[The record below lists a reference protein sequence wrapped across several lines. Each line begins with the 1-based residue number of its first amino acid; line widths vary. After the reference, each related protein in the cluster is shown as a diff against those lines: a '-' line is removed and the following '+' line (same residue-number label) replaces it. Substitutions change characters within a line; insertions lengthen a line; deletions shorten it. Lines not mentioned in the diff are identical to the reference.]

1 MNQKKLSILAA
12 SLVAAFAANVASA
25 GNVASS
31 NPQIAREVITAN
43 TQDVKAPE
51 ASYAFQ
57 GDLNTASQIQTMQVQ
72 LILTGG
78 GQWDPAAVTAGSIRV
93 FKADGLTEILPTGAP
108 VLPSV
113 SADGS
118 TLFVTLTFPQDGQVY
133 KTPVVSFNRTG
144 TQSSLNN
151 LFSVVGS
158 VVACDKNS
166 TQLPFKVK
174 HFTGVAPGSTTLAVN
189 GINGAFEDES
199 ARAGSNNNNVLMSFP
214 TNITVAVTSTAGP
227 AKVDPA
233 AGNTKFTT
241 GVAGGTSATLI
252 TPTLLNLGNA
262 TLKQQANGYDSG
274 LTKPY
279 ILADA
284 VTAPAGVKGV
294 TTAVGVTGA
303 VEVKSF
309 DVTVS
314 APKGFVAGGNAY
326 LSSSAT
332 CAGTINVANPAVY
345 STDRTTATLSLAS
358 TEVNAAFG
366 ATGTNPVYVCYDV
379 SAATAAIP
387 TSTFSATAVLTKAPG
402 ALPFPEQNNSCN
414 GPLFPLS
421 GGVKI
426 DVRNYATPSTGGNW
440 TSVIRLINPSEVNT
454 AVVYAQLIHADGTY
468 GNWGTLGSLAPRAVS
483 NMTATAI
490 NALLTNVPVSVTP
503 GAAQP
508 VANPNG
514 AGDRLRITAEGV
526 GSLRVQNYLYNP
538 DSKNFIEASS
548 TQGVDFDGTTDR
560 APALEG
566 QYQDQD
572 AQTGLKK

>member
-1 MNQKKLSILAA
+1 MKQKQLSILAA
-12 SLVAAFAANVASA
+12 SLIAAFAVNVANA

-31 NPQIAREVITAN
+31 NPQIAREVITSDLQN
-43 TQDVKAPE
+43 VLAPE

-72 LILTGG
+72 LTLTGG
-78 GQWDPAAVTAGSIRV
+78 GKWSSTATVAGSIQLFEADGVTAIVPVAAVT
-93 FKADGLTEILPTGAP
+93 
-108 VLPSV
+108 PSV
-113 SADGS
+113 SADGT
-118 TLFVTLTFPQDGQVY
+118 TLFATLTYAVDGLVH
-133 KTPVVSFNRTG
+133 KNPIVSFNRVG
-144 TQSSLNN
+144 TQSALKS
-151 LFSVVGS
+151 LFSVVGT
-158 VVACDKNS
+158 VVECDKSS

-174 HFTGVAPGSTTLAVN
+174 HFTGVAPGSTTLAVH

-199 ARAGSNNNNVLMSFP
+199 ARSASNNNNVLMSFP
-214 TNITVAVTSTAGP
+214 TNIGVVVTSTVGP

-233 AGNTKFTT
+233 GGNLVFTT
-241 GVAGGTSATLI
+241 GTVPATNATLI
-252 TPTLLNLGNA
+252 STTLLNLGNIA
-262 TLKQQANGYDSG
+262 LKQQANGYDSG
-274 LTKPY
+274 LVNPY

-294 TTAVGVTGA
+294 TAAVGVAGA
-303 VEVKSF
+303 VEVESF

-314 APKGFVAGGNAY
+314 APKGFVDGGNVY

-332 CAGTINVANPAVY
+332 CVGALDVVTPVAFNAAL
-345 STDRTTATLSLAS
+345 TTATLTLDS

-366 ATGTNPVYVCYDV
+366 ATGLNKVYVCYDV
-379 SAATAAIP
+379 AGATAAIP
-387 TSTFSATAVLTKAPG
+387 TSTFSTTAVLNKAPA
-402 ALPFPEQNNSCN
+402 ALPLPEQDNSCS

-426 DVRNYATPSTGGNW
+426 DVRNYATPSTGGGW

-454 AVVYAQLIHADGTY
+454 AVVYGQLIHADGKY
-468 GNWGTLGSLAPRAVS
+468 GNWGPISTLAPRAVA
-483 NMTATAI
+483 NLTADAI
-490 NALLTNVPVSVTP
+490 NAMLVNVPVTVTP
-503 GAAQP
+503 GAAGP
-508 VANPNG
+508 VANANG
-514 AGDRLRITAEGV
+514 AGDRLRISAEGV

-548 TQGVDFDGTTDR
+548 SQGVDFDGTVDR
-560 APALEG
+560 APANEG

>member
-1 MNQKKLSILAA
+1 MKQKQLSILAA
-12 SLVAAFAANVASA
+12 SLIAAFAVNVANA

-31 NPQIAREVITAN
+31 NPQIAREVITSDLQN
-43 TQDVKAPE
+43 VLAPE

-78 GQWDPAAVTAGSIRV
+78 GKWNSTATVAGSIQLFEADGVTPIVPVAAVT
-93 FKADGLTEILPTGAP
+93 
-108 VLPSV
+108 PSV

-118 TLFVTLTFPQDGQVY
+118 TLFATLTYAADATVH
-133 KTPVVSFNRTG
+133 KTPIVSFNRVG
-144 TQSSLNN
+144 TQSALKSLY
-151 LFSVVGS
+151 SVVGQ
-158 VVACDKNS
+158 VVECDKSS

-189 GINGAFEDES
+189 AINGAFEDES
-199 ARAGSNNNNVLMSFP
+199 ARAASNNNNVLMSFP
-214 TNITVAVTSTAGP
+214 TNIGVVVTSSVGP

-233 AGNTKFTT
+233 GANILFTT
-241 GVAGGTSATLI
+241 GTLPATNATLI
-252 TPTLLNLGNA
+252 STTLLNLGNIA
-262 TLKQQANGYDSG
+262 LKQQANGYDSG
-274 LTKPY
+274 LANPY

-294 TTAVGVTGA
+294 TAAVGVAGA
-303 VEVKSF
+303 VEVESF

-314 APKGFVAGGNAY
+314 APKGFVAGGNLY

-332 CAGTINVANPAVY
+332 CVGAIDAVTPVAFNTAL
-345 STDRTTATLSLAS
+345 TTATLTLDS
-358 TEVNAAFG
+358 TEINGAFG
-366 ATGTNPVYVCYDV
+366 ATGLNKVYVCYDV

-387 TSTFSATAVLTKAPG
+387 TSTFATTAVLNKAPA
-402 ALPFPEQNNSCN
+402 ALPLPEQDNSCS

-426 DVRNYATPSTGGNW
+426 DVRNYATLATSGW
-440 TSVIRLINPSEVNT
+440 TSVLRLINPSEVNT
-454 AVVYAQLIHADGTY
+454 AVVYAQLIHADGKY
-468 GNWGTLGSLAPRAVS
+468 GNWGQIETLAPRAVS
-483 NMTATAI
+483 NMDSATI
-490 NALLTNVPVSVTP
+490 NALLVNVPLTVTP
-503 GAAQP
+503 GAAGP
-508 VANPNG
+508 VANAQAG
-514 AGDRLRITAEGV
+514 AGDRLRISAEGV
-526 GSLRVQNYLYNP
+526 GALRVQNYLYNP
-538 DSKNFIEASS
+538 STKNFIEASS

-560 APALEG
+560 APANEG